1 MKCKVCKEEIN
12 LTVLEYQ
19 TIHVGVVYKMNKKKV
34 VDTNIKLSNEIAY
47 LNISSTINY
56 DSIKYSLNRLLEEKW
71 VAIAI
76 LDHSENT

>member
-1 MKCKVCKEEIN
+1 
-12 LTVLEYQ
+12 LEYQ
-19 TIHVGVVYKMNKKKV
+19 TIHVSCLQDEQKKEV

-56 DSIKYSLNRLLEEKW
+56 DSIKYSLNRLLEERKW

-76 LDHSENT
+76 LDHSENTY

>member
-1 MKCKVCKEEIN
+1 
-12 LTVLEYQ
+12 
-19 TIHVGVVYKMNKKKV
+19 MNKKKV

>member
-1 MKCKVCKEEIN
+1 
-12 LTVLEYQ
+12 
-19 TIHVGVVYKMNKKKV
+19 

-56 DSIKYSLNRLLEEKW
+56 DSIKYSLNRLLEERKW

-76 LDHSENT
+76 LDHSENTYYKRII

>member
-1 MKCKVCKEEIN
+1 
-12 LTVLEYQ
+12 
-19 TIHVGVVYKMNKKKV
+19 

-56 DSIKYSLNRLLEEKW
+56 DSIKYSLNRLLEERKW

-76 LDHSENT
+76 LDHSENTYYKELYDYLNVKIFTSTGLVLLLTFSNYI